1 LHFARAAPH
10 PEAMATLSPVLD
22 PPPVPDPGN
31 VHGHVVDQ
39 LIAERAPKMAGS
51 VAWPL
56 LRPILYRLLDYR
68 KARGMADTI
77 APMSGQD
84 ALDYVSDLLA
94 LQVAAEG
101 LERIPRA
108 GAIVTVSNHPTG
120 IADGVAV
127 YDALKTVRR
136 DLVFYANADANRVVP
151 RFGDVLIPVELNAAK
166 RSREATR
173 VTLQMTNQTLQ
184 AGKALVTFP
193 SGRLARVRD
202 KVMTDDPWQP
212 TPVSLARKFSAP
224 LIPIHVAGP
233 WSSLF
238 HFFDR
243 FSGELR
249 DITLFHE
256 LLNKRG
262 QAFCLVVGE
271 PIDAEA
277 IPGDPAEAVKALK
290 AYVEFELP
298 KGRLHFP

>member
-1 LHFARAAPH
+1 
-10 PEAMATLSPVLD
+10 MATLSPVLD
-22 PPPVPDPGN
+22 ATDA
-31 VHGHVVDQ
+31 HDHIVDQ
-39 LIAERAPKMAGS
+39 LIVERAPKMAGS
-51 VAWPL
+51 AAWPL
-56 LRPILYRLLDYR
+56 LRPVLYRLLDYR
-68 KARGMADTI
+68 KARRMADAI

-94 LQVAAEG
+94 LDVKAEG
-101 LERIPRA
+101 LERIPRT

-120 IADGVAV
+120 IADGVAA

-151 RFGDVLIPVELNAAK
+151 DFGDVLIPVELSAAK

-173 VTLQMTNQTLQ
+173 LTLQMTNRTLE

-202 KVMTDDPWQP
+202 KVLTDDPWQP
-212 TPVSLARKFSAP
+212 TPVSLARKFAAP
-224 LIPIHVAGP
+224 LVPIHLAGP
-233 WSSLF
+233 WSFLF
-238 HFFDR
+238 HAFDSV
-243 FSGELR
+243 SGELR

-262 QAFCLVVGE
+262 RTFRLIVGE
-271 PIDAEA
+271 PIDADA
-277 IPGDPAEAVKALK
+277 IPGEPAEAVKALK

-298 KGRLHFP
+298 TGQLRFP